1 MSYTNTSRTYS
12 NKLLQERMTSKKSKL
27 NPTAPIFIPS
37 SLFKIPSNGFTE
49 KDVES
54 QTAAEDT
61 IMKYWIKT
69 VSSKE
74 NQEHTY
80 WRPDDIEDVPS
91 KHRELPV
98 EIQQAQSDALNS
110 LKKNEVFKKGLTAFL
125 EKEYCL
131 HSIDIEKGCRIDLD
145 IRGVFS
151 ESYVLAGKKKKH
163 IAFWFN
169 YKQDAIIYGIVY
181 ECDIIDDPTTGWF
194 FQNRCDEECGGTCSL
209 FECAIA
215 YQRV

>member
-1 MSYTNTSRTYS
+1 MLLKTTSFK
-12 NKLLQERMTSKKSKL
+12 NLMTSKL

-37 SLFKIPSNGFTE
+37 SLFKIPANGFTE

-69 VSSKE
+69 TSSKV

-80 WRPDDIEDVPS
+80 WRPDDVEDVPS

-110 LKKNEVFKKGLTAFL
+110 LKKMK
-125 EKEYCL
+125 
-131 HSIDIEKGCRIDLD
+131 
-145 IRGVFS
+145 
-151 ESYVLAGKKKKH
+151 
-163 IAFWFN
+163 
-169 YKQDAIIYGIVY
+169 
-181 ECDIIDDPTTGWF
+181 
-194 FQNRCDEECGGTCSL
+194 SL
-209 FECAIA
+209 
-215 YQRV
+215 RKD